1 MMNGEPPSNG
11 ILGIGASI
19 GGVMGGVMGT
29 LLSQGSLPLSIG
41 SQAEESLKG
50 LKAMFG
56 GGDGDGTLGMRVGL
70 APAGL

>member
-29 LLSQGSLPLSIG
+29 LLSQGSLSIG

-50 LKAMFG
+50 FKAMFG